1 MSASDTVHA
10 GEFTHKILVWTDSLQ
25 RIPWWVM
32 SALFLALGWI
42 VAGSWPENTRWLAV
56 LFFVAVQLSAIALM
70 LLPVFDVSHGPDR
83 AASLGLAL
91 LMGIPVVILGL
102 LNGSPLIAVGWII
115 FISILALHGSWIE
128 PFNIDVVHQRKAVP
142 GWDAAH
148 PLRIAHISDLH
159 VEHFGRRERRLNAML
174 KDLKPDL
181 IVFSGDFINLSYVK
195 DPKVRDIVCE
205 VVKVWDAPLG
215 VYVISGTSPDVD
227 QPDDLE
233 FYCCDASAQ
242 PVVGRWVSLETPGG
256 MLHIGGMPS
265 WHVMRTDRAALAE
278 LLRARPE
285 GGAQLLLVH
294 TPDLAPEAAEA
305 GIDLYLCGHTHGGQL
320 CLPGG
325 IPIVTGSLLGR
336 RFARGRVDLGAT
348 TIYTARGLGFEGLG
362 APRARLFCRPEI
374 TLWEIT
380 A

>member
-1 MSASDTVHA
+1 MAASDTVHA
-10 GEFTHKILVWTDSLQ
+10 GEFTHKILVWTDSMQ

-32 SALFLALGWI
+32 SVLYFALGWA
-42 VAGSWPENTRWLAV
+42 VAASWPENTRWLAV
-56 LFFVAVQLSAIALM
+56 TFFAAAQLNAVALM
-70 LLPVFDVSHGPDR
+70 LLPVFDISHGPDR
-83 AASLGLAL
+83 AASLGLSL
-91 LMGIPVVILGL
+91 LMGIPVAILGL
-102 LNGSPLIAVGWII
+102 LNVSPVVAVVWII
-115 FISILALHGSWIE
+115 FISLLALYGAWIE
-128 PFNIDVVHQRKAVP
+128 PFRIDVVRQRKSVA

-148 PLRIAHISDLH
+148 PLRIAHISDIH
-159 VEHFGRRERRLNAML
+159 VEHFGRRERRLNALL
-174 KDLKPDL
+174 KELNPDL

-195 DPKVRDIVCE
+195 DQKVRDVVCE
-205 VVKVWDAPLG
+205 VVKEWEAPFG
-215 VYVISGTSPDVD
+215 VYAVSGTSPDVD
-227 QPDDLE
+227 HPDDLD
-233 FYCCDASAQ
+233 FYLCNASAES
-242 PVVGRWVSLETPGG
+242 VVGRWVSLEAPGG
-256 MLHIGGMPS
+256 MLHIGGVPS

-278 LLRARPE
+278 LLRSRPE

-305 GIDLYLCGHTHGGQL
+305 GVDLYLCGHTHGGQL

-336 RFARGRVDLGAT
+336 RFARGRVELDGT

-362 APRARLFCRPEI
+362 APRARLFCQPEI

>member
-1 MSASDTVHA
+1 MAVSDTVHS
-10 GEFTHKILVWTDSLQ
+10 GEFTHKILVWTNEMQ

-32 SALFLALGWI
+32 SALFLGIGWV
-42 VAGSWPENTRWLAV
+42 VAASWPEETRWLA
-56 LFFVAVQLSAIALM
+56 LTFFAAAQLNAISLM

-83 AASLGLAL
+83 ASSLGLAL
-91 LMGIPVVILGL
+91 LMGIPVAILGL
-102 LNGSPLIAVGWII
+102 LNAPPLLAVAWMI
-115 FISILALHGSWIE
+115 FISLLALYGAWIE
-128 PFNIDVVHQRKAVP
+128 PFRIDVVRQRKSVP

-148 PLRIAHISDLH
+148 TLRVAHISDLH
-159 VEHFGRRERRLNAML
+159 AEHFGRRERRLNAL
-174 KDLKPDL
+174 LNELEPDL

-195 DPKVRDIVCE
+195 DPTVRDVVCE
-205 VVKVWDAPLG
+205 VVKAWDAPLG
-215 VYVISGTSPDVD
+215 VYAVSGTSPEVD
-227 QPDDLE
+227 HPDDLD
-233 FYCCDASAQ
+233 FYLCNASAES
-242 PVVGRWVSLETPGG
+242 VVGRWVSVETPGG
-256 MLHIGGMPS
+256 MLHIGGVPT
-265 WHVMRTDRAALAE
+265 WHVMRTDRAALTA
-278 LLRARPE
+278 LLESRPE
-285 GGAQLLLVH
+285 EGAQLLLVH
-294 TPDLAPEAAEA
+294 TPDLAPDAAEA

-336 RFARGRVDLGAT
+336 RFARGRVELGGT